1 MAPKGF
7 SRKPVAI
14 PLVRAAWM
22 VVSSVSLAGGLLLL
36 AGSLAVRAEAQTTL
50 DAIRIA
56 ALPGNR
62 VRLEIVFSAPASKP
76 LTFAIHN
83 PARIA
88 LDFPGVRLNLAHKTQ
103 AIAVGTARSVTAVEA
118 GGRAR
123 VVANL
128 GRLVPY
134 KVRLAGRSVIVT
146 LEGPRTTGSAGARAL
161 AAAALGSISNIDF
174 QPGPAGE
181 SRVMVTFSDPNAV
194 ADARREGRQIL
205 VEFANTRIPKRLER
219 RLDVL
224 DFGTP
229 VKTVDTFSDNDGV
242 RMVIMTTGLFEHVAY
257 QSDNLFVIGFKPVG
271 ED

>member
-1 MAPKGF
+1 
-7 SRKPVAI
+7 
-14 PLVRAAWM
+14 M

-123 VVANL
+123 VVD
-128 GRLVPY
+128 RHP
-134 KVRLAGRSVIVT
+134 GRS
-146 LEGPRTTGSAGARAL
+146 EDHRERRSAGSCRSGAWQYLEYRLSTGPGRRKPRQGHFLRPERGRRRA
-161 AAAALGSISNIDF
+161 
-174 QPGPAGE
+174 PRGPADPR
-181 SRVMVTFSDPNAV
+181 RVCQHPN
-194 ADARREGRQIL
+194 
-205 VEFANTRIPKRLER
+205 
-219 RLDVL
+219 
-224 DFGTP
+224 
-229 VKTVDTFSDNDGV
+229 S
-242 RMVIMTTGLFEHVAY
+242 
-257 QSDNLFVIGFKPVG
+257 
-271 ED
+271 